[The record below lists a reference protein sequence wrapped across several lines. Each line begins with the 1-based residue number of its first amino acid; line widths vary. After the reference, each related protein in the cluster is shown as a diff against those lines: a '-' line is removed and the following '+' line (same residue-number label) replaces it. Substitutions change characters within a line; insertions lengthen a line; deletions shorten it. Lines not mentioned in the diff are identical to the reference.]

1 MKAISDDGI
10 VVVVFVI
17 IHNIACYAARD
28 FTACMSCD
36 AIAIAI
42 AVATNQHNT
51 TFLPLSLDC
60 DVNGE
65 RRGGGAREEKE
76 EIKARPILR
85 GNFEIEILCTKR
97 KFK

>member
-65 RRGGGAREEKE
+65 LERWGSEGGEGRNQSQT
-76 EIKARPILR
+76 
-85 GNFEIEILCTKR
+85 NFEG
-97 KFK
+97 KF